1 MNPGVQVRRQRG
13 FSLIETMVA
22 VLVTSVSL
30 LGMAGMQVTSK
41 RAGGE
46 AIQRTTATAMAMD
59 ILERMRSNPQALAAY
74 STVETAGLGGGTIGS
89 EPSPS
94 CTNDT
99 TDVCNALQL
108 AAHDLWEWEQAID
121 GAAETR
127 VVDEQT
133 LAIGG
138 LLNPTGCITVTG
150 GLVTVTMAWEGYEAL
165 ASPGSSLCG
174 AGLGRYGTED
184 EKRQLIVVSTFIADE

>member
-1 MNPGVQVRRQRG
+1 MRLQTIKRRQGG

-46 AIQRTTATAMAMD
+46 AMQRSTATAMAMD
-59 ILERMRSNPQALAAY
+59 VLERMRSNPRALAFY
-74 STVETAGLGGGTIGS
+74 STADTSGLGGGTIDV
-89 EPSPS
+89 EPSPA

-99 TDVCNALQL
+99 TDVCTAAQL
-108 AAHDLWEWEQAID
+108 AAHDLWEWERAID

-127 VVDEQT
+127 EVGGETVST
-133 LAIGG
+133 GG
-138 LLNPTGCITVTG
+138 LLKPTGCIAVAG
-150 GLVTVTMAWEGYEAL
+150 GMVTVTMAWEGYEAL
-165 ASPGSSLCG
+165 SSPGTTGCG
-174 AGLGRYGTED
+174 LAMGKYGD
-184 EKRQLIVVSTFIADE
+184 ADAKRQVIVVTTFITDE